1 MSNALSKATLTP
13 PVGKHDHVRGPSTA
27 TVTLVE
33 YGDYQCPFC
42 GNIQPVIKKLQKHY
56 GDQLRFVFRNFPQ
69 VRVHAYAQRAAEA
82 TEAADA
88 QGKFWEMHDYLYDHQ
103 EALDVE
109 NLARAAT
116 ALGLDKVKFN
126 RAIAERV
133 YANRVER
140 DIQSGNDS
148 GVGGT
153 PTVFIN
159 GARSDEEDDFETL
172 KKKIEEAILLGKA
185 SKGKRRS

>member
-1 MSNALSKATLTP
+1 
-13 PVGKHDHVRGPSTA
+13 VGKHDHIQGSPTA

-42 GNIQPVIKKLQKHY
+42 GNAQPAIKKLQKRY

-82 TEAADA
+82 AEAAGA
-88 QGKFWEMHDYLYDHQ
+88 QGKFWEMHDYLYEHP

-109 NLARAAT
+109 NLARAAGV
-116 ALGLDKVKFN
+116 LGLDKVKFD
-126 RAIAERV
+126 REVAERV
-133 YANRVER
+133 YSKRVQQ
-140 DIQSGNDS
+140 DVQSGNAS

-153 PTVFIN
+153 PTIFIN
-159 GARSDEEDDFETL
+159 GVRNDDDDDFVTL
-172 KKKIEEAILLGKA
+172 KRKIEEAILLGKA
-185 SKGKRRS
+185 SKGERHS